1 MEALFSLTL
10 GPPLGSCSSSIFW
23 VVHDPSSL
31 SSSFGIKGGA
41 FRNIPCFSCGALFF
55 WCGIVRHQNHCQAY
69 KVLLLYGFKNSFISS
84 LAPSPPNSMRLDFGI
99 TSFKH
104 LPFGSSSIMFI
115 CVHPFHS
122 LVGHVVYFLPSF
134 WLPNTWHVW
143 CGGLTIL
150 VILSVV
156 SFSSTSRGIGRT

>member
-1 MEALFSLTL
+1 
-10 GPPLGSCSSSIFW
+10 
-23 VVHDPSSL
+23 
-31 SSSFGIKGGA
+31 
-41 FRNIPCFSCGALFF
+41 
-55 WCGIVRHQNHCQAY
+55 
-69 KVLLLYGFKNSFISS
+69 